1 MNNKFINIH
10 EKEIKEYRDEYYK
23 NIILNSEKL
32 TTTHPLITFII
43 PLLISLLILIVQ
55 EFSITGYILGIIL
68 LTISNIIIYI
78 FYTSHINKNEYLEA
92 IRRHGY
98 HSIEDYE
105 DKLRKYITGP
115 EGYYNTLLLD
125 LIEKYNLN
133 SSTKRIITTKN
144 EEYYIWNNT
153 KKDKIYLLKTHS
165 VAKPETIILPI
176 ANIRYFRVDPITK
189 EVILKTDNDIYRF
202 KEQYVTTFT
211 EMIKEKRLENIK
223 KFEPGIH
230 IDDFEIYMH
239 KVKKSKERNNSLKRE
254 KFEQSINYSIYIV
267 IALAIITALGFMISS
282 LVNISNIINCILL
295 IGLNY
300 FVITALNNQTK
311 EVKKTEYEII
321 QELNNDPDCIEKFQE
336 LKYIL
341 GIRDTYDRV
350 YTLEGAEYLT
360 WVANGYFHVFL
371 NMIYYNTVFMSIKSS
386 DVKYYKTDYNSC
398 DVKLKDKTLE
408 FRKEADIVFRKILPN
423 KDYNWIKSSQN
434 K

>member
-1 MNNKFINIH
+1 
-10 EKEIKEYRDEYYK
+10 
-23 NIILNSEKL
+23 
-32 TTTHPLITFII
+32 
-43 PLLISLLILIVQ
+43 
-55 EFSITGYILGIIL
+55 
-68 LTISNIIIYI
+68 
-78 FYTSHINKNEYLEA
+78 
-92 IRRHGY
+92 
-98 HSIEDYE
+98 
-105 DKLRKYITGP
+105 
-115 EGYYNTLLLD
+115 
-125 LIEKYNLN
+125 
-133 SSTKRIITTKN
+133 
-144 EEYYIWNNT
+144 
-153 KKDKIYLLKTHS
+153 
-165 VAKPETIILPI
+165 
-176 ANIRYFRVDPITK
+176 
-189 EVILKTDNDIYRF
+189 
-202 KEQYVTTFT
+202 
-211 EMIKEKRLENIK
+211 
-223 KFEPGIH
+223 
-230 IDDFEIYMH
+230 MH

>member
-1 MNNKFINIH
+1 MNNKFISIH

-23 NIILNSEKL
+23 NIILNSEKP

-125 LIEKYNLN
+125 LIEKYNIN
-133 SSTKRIITTKN
+133 SSTKRIITAKN

-165 VAKPETIILPI
+165 VTKPETIILPI
-176 ANIRYFRVDPITK
+176 ANIRYFRIDPITK